1 MGAAAKTG
9 GDFISLATAIRPGF
23 PPRGFRDMLM
33 PRMEDA
39 LNNPDIATRLSGTF
53 HILVVDDESG
63 IVNAVRREIAGSR
76 SGGQYYEVEAFTDP
90 VAALERARTR
100 EFHAV
105 LADYRMPGMD
115 GIAFLKALRAL
126 QPDCARIV
134 LSGQTDMD
142 ALVRMIN
149 ETHIF
154 RFIAKPWSSEF
165 LDSSLAQALAFRAAN
180 IENRRL
186 ALERGRPDTVP
197 NDVPATV
204 ERVIVV
210 DRDARAAR
218 NVMECLA
225 QHSRFDDLYAEAVM
239 EFQATRTDE
248 NLSEI
253 DVRVADPRQ
262 ALEMA
267 ASGDVSCL
275 IADCRFDGMDAREF
289 FARFVG
295 RQPDCAIILLS
306 AEPNLREI
314 AFSIPRLFTFL
325 IKPWNDFEL
334 RSAVAQALAHRRIEL
349 ENRALAGD

>member
-1 MGAAAKTG
+1 
-9 GDFISLATAIRPGF
+9 
-23 PPRGFRDMLM
+23 MLM
-33 PRMEDA
+33 PRTEDA
-39 LNNPDIATRLSGTF
+39 LNNADTATRQTGIF

-63 IVNAVRREIAGSR
+63 IVNAVRREIAGPR
-76 SGGQYYEVEAFTDP
+76 RDGGHYEVAAFTSP
-90 VAALERARTR
+90 VEALACARAR

-105 LADYRMPGMD
+105 LADYRMPEMD
-115 GIAFLKALRAL
+115 GIAFLKALRVL

-154 RFIAKPWSSEF
+154 RFIAKPWNSEF
-165 LDSSLAQALAFRAAN
+165 LENSLAQALAFRAAS

-186 ALERGRPDTVP
+186 ALTRRQPATNSAPAPGDVPDTV
-197 NDVPATV
+197 
-204 ERVIVV
+204 ERILVV
-210 DRDARAAR
+210 DQDSRTARG
-218 NVMECLA
+218 VMDCLA

-239 EFQATRTDE
+239 EFQAARTDE

-253 DVRVADPRQ
+253 DVRIADPRQ
-262 ALEMA
+262 ALEIA
-267 ASGDVSCL
+267 ANVPVSCL
-275 IADCRFDGMDAREF
+275 IADCRFDDMDAREF
-289 FARFVG
+289 FARFAG
-295 RQPDCAIILLS
+295 KQPDCAIILLS

-349 ENRALAGD
+349 ENRALAVD